1 MKITVKKGK
10 YCGTVKAPPSK
21 SAAHRLLI
29 CAGLAEGESIIHGI
43 SESEDMKATLDCLS
57 SLGAKYEKN
66 GDSVKIV
73 GVNPFLRRETKLYCR
88 ESGST
93 LRFFIPICML
103 SEKEAV
109 LTGSKTLL
117 SRPLDVYGEIATEQG
132 IDFEKTDDEVLISGA
147 LSSGYFKV
155 RGDISS
161 QFISGLMFALPLLE
175 GYSVIELIPPI
186 ASRSYIDMT
195 VQSLLEFG
203 VKVEF
208 TEDNKIIVPGGQKYK
223 PTEVFAEGDWSNAAF
238 FLALDGLNNDVDV
251 TGIHKDTLQG
261 DSVIRKLLPRLART
275 CPTIDIDNC
284 PDLAPIIMAYAAAA
298 NGCELIGTDRLKI
311 KESDRGQAMAEEL
324 AKFGVKVKVGE
335 NRISV
340 VAPSELTPPNTPIH
354 GHNDHR
360 IVMACAI
367 LLTLTGGEI
376 EGAEAVN
383 KSYPNFFEDLSS
395 LIKSDL

>member
-1 MKITVKKGK
+1 MKITVKKGN
-10 YCGTVKAPPSK
+10 YTGTVKAPPSK

-29 CAGLAEGESIIHGI
+29 CAGLAEGKSIIHGI

-57 SLGAKYEKN
+57 SLGATYEKI
-66 GDSVKIV
+66 GDTVTII
-73 GVNPFLRRETKLYCR
+73 GTNPFLRGETKLFCR

-103 SEKEAV
+103 SDKEAR
-109 LTGSKTLL
+109 LTGSETLL
-117 SRPLDVYGEIATEQG
+117 SRPLDVYGEIATEQN
-132 IDFEKTDDEVLISGA
+132 IDFEKINDEIFISGA
-147 LSSGYFKV
+147 LSNGYFKV
-155 RGDISS
+155 RGDVSS

-175 GYSVIELIPPI
+175 GYSVIEIIPPI
-186 ASRSYIDMT
+186 SSRSYIDMT
-195 VQSLLEFG
+195 IKSLSEFG
-203 VKVEF
+203 VKIEF
-208 TEDNKIIVPGGQKYK
+208 TEDNRIIIPGGQKYK
-223 PTEVFAEGDWSNAAF
+223 PAEVYTEGDWSNAAF
-238 FLALDGLNNDVDV
+238 FLALEALNNDVNV
-251 TGIHKDTLQG
+251 IGIEKDTLQG

-275 CPTIDIDNC
+275 RPIIDIENC

-324 AKFGVKVKVGE
+324 SKFGVKVTVGE

-340 VAPSELTPPNTPIH
+340 EAPDELSAPNIPICS
-354 GHNDHR
+354 HNDHR

-376 EGAEAVN
+376 EGAEAVS
-383 KSYPNFFEDLSS
+383 KSYPDFFKDLFS
-395 LIKSDL
+395 LTESQL